1 MKTIENFKLEVVLR
15 ILNAFKE
22 EDEIASILSSQLSTY
37 GISDEVIK
45 VSTKHLISSGDIENC
60 SSNGFAPRFKIH
72 TSLSCPDFLINPDL
86 TLNNKAFILMFYNIL
101 PSYDKIPAR
110 ELKRIL
116 DDNNIDCVIGT
127 IYNITRRLKEF
138 NTEGLFGIL
147 KNTKDIT
154 LKISHPKYT
163 LLKTPKGYQVNSKL
177 LKDENTEERVI
188 YKHSDKLCIKC
199 GETDPSKF
207 DKHRNF
213 LCSKCAR
220 EEEEEKKWENIGKW
234 LLDKCKRNCEYR
246 KYNYSNKNNIKK
258 ELDITEEYLNEM
270 YKAQEGK
277 CYYSGIPFS
286 KDYRPSVD
294 RIDSNKGYIKG
305 NIIICED
312 KINVMKS
319 NLSIKEF
326 KERIVNIYNNL
337 NNIDLI

>member
-1 MKTIENFKLEVVLR
+1 
-15 ILNAFKE
+15 
-22 EDEIASILSSQLSTY
+22 
-37 GISDEVIK
+37 
-45 VSTKHLISSGDIENC
+45 
-60 SSNGFAPRFKIH
+60 
-72 TSLSCPDFLINPDL
+72 
-86 TLNNKAFILMFYNIL
+86 MFYNIL

-177 LKDENTEERVI
+177 LKGENTEERVI

-220 EEEEEKKWENIGKW
+220 DEEEEKKWENIGKW

-286 KDYRPSVD
+286 KDCRPSMD
-294 RIDSNKGYIKG
+294 RRDSNKGYIKG
-305 NIIICED
+305 NIVICED